1 MRTDPSSDSR
11 YQAGEVV
18 FAKENP
24 ELALVV
30 RRYIDRIYYCRV
42 RDDADHQEL
51 VYFDR
56 ELL

>member
-1 MRTDPSSDSR
+1 MKKDLSSDSR
-11 YQAGEVV
+11 YRAGEEV

-42 RDDADHQEL
+42 RDDADHKEL